1 MKRAKIKLP
10 QQAWGSTVSKYGPD
24 SSKVGV
30 DSFTEGTKNIDTY
43 LKGDIIKREAPI
55 VYGTPTGP
63 IKDQFEAVFSDGT
76 HHMLVMGSGTLQ
88 YSSGSGTFSSV
99 TSGYSAIGN
108 MEFAAYSDRVYFGN
122 SIDEP
127 QVYDRTQIY
136 GGVGAEVKATGFIT
150 FGVPVANDTVI
161 VNGTTFTYV
170 AAAPAANE
178 FTNIAELEALVEA
191 VAGLNSTENGT
202 TVSITST
209 LVGVL
214 GNAQTLALGGGNT
227 GTMAISGA
235 TLTGGVDPVVVPKT
249 KAMGLAVPS
258 AAPTTAL
265 VVDSTANQVPA
276 GAHTYKVTFLYYDFE
291 ESNGSP
297 ASTPAVTTDATHT
310 SVALTAIP
318 VGGYGVTARKI
329 YRDDTDGVWRL
340 VGTVDNNTATTFT
353 DTASIGTVVIP
364 MDNNPPRDFSLI
376 VQHKDRMW
384 MAGIAGDPS
393 ELDFS
398 EASLPDI
405 VLSTNTILCNPSD
418 PITGLAVYND
428 RVVVFNRNSFGQ
440 IFGTTADTFRYSE
453 VPGSIG
459 CVDNRT
465 IQVSTIN
472 GVPTLI
478 WLSAK
483 GFYRFNG
490 STVDYIS
497 DDIEDQ
503 VRFNLQQANQVKGS
517 NSQSTQSDFQAG
529 TSSTGIDTD
538 ILPGSLTTRGQ
549 LLNGVPTNNPLA
561 SLDTQAEWETF
572 SAAGAVVTRL
582 PSLQNKLASAT
593 QTDVKAS
600 TCTLSGLEGFS
611 GLTDMQTIP
620 APDFTGETQA
630 QTSVYSDQVTSET
643 DTRTTEIAIK
653 ISVARPGT
661 ITEVKLD
668 AEFRQVGASPFVRN
682 CLVKLYSDALGIPG
696 SVLASTPFNVTIPA
710 SPTGIFVPLQATS
723 LPVAAAGNYW
733 LSIAM
738 DPAQITN
745 QKFIKGVGIASASPA
760 WSGSAVTYVRRN
772 DFDVTSAWGRME
784 PIGSSSTLGSVSGN
798 YTFVQTA
805 IGTAGTLTSQIIDT
819 GLFPQATSITV
830 QTVGTSAMTW
840 GGTGSKSG
848 SVFIEQADSDDMLIG
863 LVASAPVVDPT
874 QTQSYVF
881 TATKRYWRI
890 KGTLQTTDDRYPA
903 VMPWFYF
910 TPPLTTTWESPA
922 IDCSTDVTSYDAVV
936 ESKSIAAG
944 GAATLTAATSDDDIV
959 YSAYGA
965 IGAAVVKRY
974 IKLKYELATGTDGV
988 TPSHVTSLT
997 FSYKLAPVWESRA
1010 IDLGAAPEGW
1020 DVLQVSSDLNG
1031 GTLSYEMKSAAT
1043 SGGLG
1048 AASYVAV
1055 TPGSFPNT
1063 VPLNRWVQYRISF
1076 ASEANKVPVVQSVT
1090 TNWFIKLVNSVRAA
1104 SLFYFRTYYVCLAE
1118 YNNTTNNLMLVLDP
1132 NGNWRIH
1139 RDLNAATFGFFFQDP
1154 YYGDAVDGKIKKLL
1168 GGINEVVKLD
1178 VRTKA
1183 FDFEDVTKAKI
1194 LRQAYLV
1201 VGNTGATYRAFV
1213 SADQGQTFTPLVDA
1227 KGLTVWQVPD
1237 DGGTGI
1243 TSKRLVPDWST
1254 PTGFTGKTLMLKI
1267 TEETEKQASIQEIH
1281 VDAYVRDRGELIDG

>member
-30 DSFTEGTKNIDTY
+30 DAFTEGTQNIDTY

-55 VYGTPTGP
+55 NYGTPTGP

-76 HHMLVMGSGTLQ
+76 HHMLVMGNGELQ
-88 YSSGSGTFSSV
+88 YSSGSGSFTTV

-122 SIDEP
+122 GIDEP
-127 QVYDRTQIY
+127 QVYDRTANY
-136 GGVGAEVKATGFIT
+136 GGAA
-150 FGVPVANDTVI
+150 PVA
-161 VNGTTFTYV
+161 
-170 AAAPAANE
+170 
-178 FTNIAELEALVEA
+178 
-191 VAGLNSTENGT
+191 
-202 TVSITST
+202 
-209 LVGVL
+209 
-214 GNAQTLALGGGNT
+214 
-227 GTMAISGA
+227 
-235 TLTGGVDPVVVPKT
+235 VPKT

-329 YRDDTDGVWRL
+329 YRDDSDGVWRL
-340 VGTVDNNTATTFT
+340 VGTVANNTATTFT
-353 DTASIGTVVIP
+353 DTASIGTAVIP
-364 MDNNPPRDFSLI
+364 ADNNPPRDFSLI

-538 ILPGSLTTRGQ
+538 IIPGSLTTRGQ

-561 SLDTQAEWETF
+561 SIDTKAEWETF

-593 QTDVKAS
+593 QTTVSAS
-600 TCTLSGLEGFS
+600 TSTISGLESFGIINSFRTPVGFDETGNRGNNDS
-611 GLTDMQTIP
+611 GGPLNFQINSGDNSTSATLNSTKQVAKWTFTRAGILDSLTARVVTNDGLGSGI
-620 APDFTGETQA
+620 TGNYNLI
-630 QTSVYSDQVTSET
+630 VM
-643 DTRTTEIAIK
+643 
-653 ISVARPGT
+653 
-661 ITEVKLD
+661 
-668 AEFRQVGASPFVRN
+668 
-682 CLVKLYSDALGIPG
+682 SDAAGTPG
-696 SVLASTPFNVTIPA
+696 SVLYTDPTTYSFSTTGGIRGDTITKSGISVAVSAGQSVWIGISKSSNQSNNMGTGLAATTALNPYPA
-710 SPTGIFVPLQATS
+710 YSALKVLNINSAWTGTNLDS
-723 LPVAAAGNYW
+723 LSGYSARILAHYIQSPVAAAG
-733 LSIAM
+733 
-738 DPAQITN
+738 
-745 QKFIKGVGIASASPA
+745 
-760 WSGSAVTYVRRN
+760 
-772 DFDVTSAWGRME
+772 
-784 PIGSSSTLGSVSGN
+784 
-798 YTFVQTA
+798 TFV
-805 IGTAGTLTSQIIDT
+805 SQIIDT
-819 GLFPQATSITV
+819 GLLPQASSITV
-830 QTVGTSAMTW
+830 QNVGIGAMTW
-840 GGTGSKSG
+840 SGTGSKSG

-863 LVASAPVVDPT
+863 LVASTPVVDPT
-874 QTQSYVF
+874 QTQNYVF

-890 KGTLQTTDDRYPA
+890 KGSLQTTDDRYPVILPA
-903 VMPWFYF
+903 FYF

-922 IDCSTDVTSYDAVV
+922 IDCSADVTSYDAVV
-936 ESKSIAAG
+936 ESKSIATG
-944 GAATLTAATSDDDIV
+944 GAATLTAATSDDDIT

-965 IGAAVVKRY
+965 IGSAVVKRY
-974 IKLKYELATGTDGV
+974 IKLKYELTTGTDGV

-997 FSYKLAPVWESRA
+997 FSYKLAPIWVSQA

-1063 VPLNRWVQYRISF
+1063 VPLNRWVQYRVSF
-1076 ASEANKVPVVQSVT
+1076 TSEANKVPVVQSLT

-1183 FDFEDVTKAKI
+1183 FDFEDVTKQKI

-1227 KGLTVWQVPD
+1227 NGLTVWQVPD

-1281 VDAYVRDRGELIDG
+1281 VDAYVRDRGELIDS

>member
-24 SSKVGV
+24 SSKVSV
-30 DSFTEGTKNIDTY
+30 DSFTEGTQNIDTY
-43 LKGDIIKREAPI
+43 LTGDIIKREAPI
-55 VYGTPTGP
+55 NYGTPTGP

-76 HHMLVMGSGTLQ
+76 HHMLVMGNGELQ
-88 YSSGSGTFSSV
+88 YSSGSGAFSTA

-122 SIDEP
+122 GIDEP
-127 QVYDRTQIY
+127 QVYDRTANY
-136 GGVGAEVKATGFIT
+136 GG
-150 FGVPVANDTVI
+150 
-161 VNGTTFTYV
+161 
-170 AAAPAANE
+170 AAPV
-178 FTNIAELEALVEA
+178 T
-191 VAGLNSTENGT
+191 
-202 TVSITST
+202 
-209 LVGVL
+209 
-214 GNAQTLALGGGNT
+214 
-227 GTMAISGA
+227 
-235 TLTGGVDPVVVPKT
+235 VPKT

-265 VVDSTANQVPA
+265 VVDSTTNQVPA

-329 YRDDTDGVWRL
+329 YRDDSDGVWRL
-340 VGTVDNNTATTFT
+340 VGTVANNTATTFT

-364 MDNNPPRDFSLI
+364 ADNNPPRDFSLI

-538 ILPGSLTTRGQ
+538 IIPGSLTTRGQ

-582 PSLQNKLASAT
+582 SSLQNKLASAI

-600 TCTLSGLEGFS
+600 TCTLSGLEGFN
-611 GLTDMQTIP
+611 GNADIRTPVAADY
-620 APDFTGETQA
+620 TGETHASTGIDTNFNNQTKPSAGGQA
-630 QTSVYSDQVTSET
+630 M
-643 DTRTTEIAIK
+643 EIAFPVNL
-653 ISVARPGT
+653 SRAGT
-661 ITEVKLD
+661 LTNVTLP
-668 AEFRQVGASPFVRN
+668 QVGFYRENSTAPYYV
-682 CLVKLYSDALGIPG
+682 VVYSDALVVPG
-696 SVLASTPFNVTIPA
+696 AQIAISPLLSMSTPGFNQITSLNTGAISLAMPA
-710 SPTGIFVPLQATS
+710 GKSWIAIKNDNSGQFFIHVANTASAWSGSYGIQARDLVPLTAWSALTYTLGGTFSTMAGSFTFSQTA
-723 LPVAAAGNYW
+723 VAAAG
-733 LSIAM
+733 
-738 DPAQITN
+738 
-745 QKFIKGVGIASASPA
+745 
-760 WSGSAVTYVRRN
+760 
-772 DFDVTSAWGRME
+772 
-784 PIGSSSTLGSVSGN
+784 
-798 YTFVQTA
+798 TF
-805 IGTAGTLTSQIIDT
+805 TSQVIDT
-819 GLFPQATSITV
+819 GLFPQAASITV
-830 QTVGTSAMTW
+830 RNVGTSAMTW
-840 GGTGSKSG
+840 GGTGNKSG

-874 QTQSYVF
+874 QTQNYVF

-890 KGTLQTTDDRYPA
+890 KGTLQTNDDRYPA
-903 VMPWFYF
+903 QLSRFYF
-910 TPPLTTTWESPA
+910 RPPTDVTWESPA
-922 IDCSTDVTSYDAVV
+922 IDCSADVTSYDTPV
-936 ESKSIAAG
+936 EVKSIAPG
-944 GAATLTAATSDDDIV
+944 GQATLTVATSDDDIT
-959 YSAYGA
+959 YTAYGSVGSA
-965 IGAAVVKRY
+965 LVKRY
-974 IKLKYELATGTDGV
+974 IKFKYRLVSATGWDSASYV
-988 TPSHVTSLT
+988 SSLT
-997 FSYKLAPVWESRA
+997 FSYKIAPVWESQA

-1055 TPGSFPNT
+1055 IPGTFPNT
-1063 VPLNRWVQYRISF
+1063 VPLNRWVQYRVSF
-1076 ASEANKVPVVQSVT
+1076 TSEANKVPVVQSVT
-1090 TNWFIKLVNSVRAA
+1090 TNWFIKLQQSVRAA
-1104 SLFYFRTYYVCLAE
+1104 SLFYFRTYYACLAE
-1118 YNNTTNNLMLVLDP
+1118 YNNPTNNLMLVLDP

-1281 VDAYVRDRGELIDG
+1281 VDAYVRDRGEIIDG

>member
-1 MKRAKIKLP
+1 M
-10 QQAWGSTVSKYGPD
+10 
-24 SSKVGV
+24 
-30 DSFTEGTKNIDTY
+30 
-43 LKGDIIKREAPI
+43 
-55 VYGTPTGP
+55 
-63 IKDQFEAVFSDGT
+63 
-76 HHMLVMGSGTLQ
+76 
-88 YSSGSGTFSSV
+88 
-99 TSGYSAIGN
+99 
-108 MEFAAYSDRVYFGN
+108 
-122 SIDEP
+122 
-127 QVYDRTQIY
+127 
-136 GGVGAEVKATGFIT
+136 GAEVKATGFIT

-227 GTMAISGA
+227 GTMVISGA

-364 MDNNPPRDFSLI
+364 ADNNPPRDFSLI

-538 ILPGSLTTRGQ
+538 IIPGSLTTRGQ

-582 PSLQNKLASAT
+582 PSLQNKLASAI

-600 TCTLSGLEGFS
+600 TCTLSGLEGINGNF
-611 GLTDMQTIP
+611 DIQTP
-620 APDFTGETQA
+620 AHIGFTGESHPSTGISTDFNTQYVFVNGA
-630 QTSVYSDQVTSET
+630 LPRRLAYPVNL
-643 DTRTTEIAIK
+643 
-653 ISVARPGT
+653 ARSGNLTGFSIPQIGFYNEHNPVEFT
-661 ITEVKLD
+661 IRV
-668 AEFRQVGASPFVRN
+668 F
-682 CLVKLYSDALGIPG
+682 SDALGVPAAQLATTSQY
-696 SVLASTPFNVTIPA
+696 SVGPFPFNSITSISV
-710 SPTGIFVPLQATS
+710 SSLS
-723 LPVAAAGNYW
+723 LPMPAGKSWIVFNIDSNVNQILHIPTASAQWSGGYDVKGSSNPSVGGPWGTCLLGNSSPIANSAAAFTFEEN
-733 LSIAM
+733 A
-738 DPAQITN
+738 
-745 QKFIKGVGIASASPA
+745 VASA
-760 WSGSAVTYVRRN
+760 G
-772 DFDVTSAWGRME
+772 
-784 PIGSSSTLGSVSGN
+784 
-798 YTFVQTA
+798 TF
-805 IGTAGTLTSQIIDT
+805 TSQIIDT
-819 GLFPQATSITV
+819 GILPQAQAVTI
-830 QTVGTSAMTW
+830 QNVGTNPMAW
-840 GGTGSKSG
+840 GGVYDKSG
-848 SVFIEQADSDDMLIG
+848 SIFVEQADSDDMITG
-863 LVASAPVVDPT
+863 LVASTPVVNPT
-874 QTQSYVF
+874 QTQGYTF
-881 TATKRYWRI
+881 ALTKRYWRI
-890 KGTLQTTDDRYPA
+890 KGTLQTNDDRYPA
-903 VMPWFYF
+903 QLPWFYF
-910 TPPLTTTWESPA
+910 RPPTDVTWESPA
-922 IDCSTDVTSYDAVV
+922 IDCSADVTSYDTPAEV
-936 ESKSIAAG
+936 KSVAIG
-944 GAATLTAATSDDDIV
+944 GQATLTVATSDDDIT
-959 YSAYGA
+959 YTAYGS
-965 IGAAVVKRY
+965 IGSALVKRY
-974 IKLKYELATGTDGV
+974 IKFKYHLVSATGWDSASYV
-988 TPSHVTSLT
+988 SSLT

-1048 AASYVAV
+1048 AASYVVV

-1063 VPLNRWVQYRISF
+1063 VPLNPWVQYRVSF
-1076 ASEANKVPVVQSVT
+1076 TSEAGKVPVVQSLT
-1090 TNWFIKLVNSVRAA
+1090 TNWFIKLVASTRAA
-1104 SLFYFRTYYVCLAE
+1104 SLFYFRTYYACLAE
-1118 YNNTTNNLMLVLDP
+1118 YNNPTNNLMLVLDP

-1139 RDLNAATFGFFFQDP
+1139 RDLNAVTFGFFFQDP